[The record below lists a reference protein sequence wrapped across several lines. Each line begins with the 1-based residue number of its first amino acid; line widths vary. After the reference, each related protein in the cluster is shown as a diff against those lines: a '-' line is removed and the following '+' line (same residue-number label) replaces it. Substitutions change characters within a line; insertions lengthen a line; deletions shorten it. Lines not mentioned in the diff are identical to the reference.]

1 MRAPFPV
8 ITLVLVIGTA
18 SPVIAQVRDTPRPT
32 LQFGVAFE
40 ALSNGLDPWRSASLE
55 GSGAPNSEQTVY
67 GAFHETTRFSMVDH
81 DVVAGF
87 RQRVSSRL
95 TLVVEG
101 QVSPSHHVSPKWD
114 GLGQVEVVAD
124 GGWNVQAGLR
134 HREYETASVTLG
146 ATTVER
152 YWGRYRGAYTLY
164 LSHLADAGSSASHR
178 VHGDYFYG
186 PLSSS
191 IGISLAAGS
200 ELESLG
206 PLGVVRTHV
215 RGAALVGR
223 QWLTPRWFVR
233 YDSLLHE
240 QGELYTRKRVSA
252 SLGHRF

>member
-1 MRAPFPV
+1 MRFRFTT
-8 ITLVLVIGTA
+8 ITLVFVVGAA
-18 SPVIAQVRDTPRPT
+18 SPVVAQVGDAPRPT

-40 ALSNGLDPWRSASLE
+40 ALSNGLDPWRSASLDIS
-55 GSGAPNSEQTVY
+55 GSPSRHQTVY
-67 GAFHETTRFSMVDH
+67 GALRETTRFSMLDH
-81 DVVAGF
+81 DVMAGF
-87 RQRVSSRL
+87 RQRVSRRV
-95 TLVVEG
+95 TLVAEG

-114 GLGQVEVVAD
+114 GLAQVEVVAD
-124 GGWNVQAGLR
+124 GGWNVQSGLR
-134 HREYETASVTLG
+134 HREYTSATVTLG

-191 IGISLAAGS
+191 IGVSLAAGS

-215 RGAALVGR
+215 RSAALVGR
-223 QWLTPRWFVR
+223 QWLTPSWFAR
-233 YDSLLHE
+233 YDVLVHE
-240 QGELYTRKRVSA
+240 QGVLYTRTRVSA